1 MAAATHP
8 RLNIYVGTPR
18 LREHVRMA
26 AARAQTSVSAYC
38 EEAIRRRLVEDGEL
52 EPTRDSARDAAREL
66 DRQRQIRGPIGV
78 PVSELI
84 ADGRRR

>member
-1 MAAATHP
+1 MTATTHP

-26 AARAQTSVSAYC
+26 AARAQISVSAYC

-52 EPTRDSARDAAREL
+52 EPTQDSARAAAREL
-66 DRQRQIRGPIGV
+66 DRQRQLRGPIGV
-78 PVSELI
+78 PVSTLI
-84 ADGRRR
+84 AEGRRR

>member
-1 MAAATHP
+1 
-8 RLNIYVGTPR
+8 
-18 LREHVRMA
+18 MA

-52 EPTRDSARDAAREL
+52 EPTRDSARAAAQEL
-66 DRQRQIRGPIGV
+66 DRQRRLRGPIGV

-84 ADGRRR
+84 AEGRRR